1 MKPHTRV
8 PARGWL
14 PQEPYIP
21 RHLKINPTRR
31 QRSKAKATL
40 GLVLL
45 FFGVVAMVLSV
56 ASVQKADEIFHDSFC
71 LSLNQTSS
79 PYSVSYNSHSQSPFI
94 TQPVLCGEV
103 SIRGENVEFTV
114 VNQEQKTMTL
124 IHDGK
129 EVECKVANQDPQ
141 ASHKII
147 QTAVN
152 QKYSFNLPINT
163 FYKFTFQNPS
173 SSQPVFIE
181 FAVRATWTD
190 MVILIPGLIVLTATC
205 IPGTTL
211 LALGLRGKPCA
222 KERWQPC
229 V

>member
-1 MKPHTRV
+1 MKSHTRV

-21 RHLKINPTRR
+21 SHLKINFRTR
-31 QRSKAKATL
+31 QRSKVKATL

-45 FFGVVAMVLSV
+45 LFGVVALVLSV
-56 ASVQKADEIFHDSFC
+56 ASVQKTNEIFNDSFS
-71 LSLNQTSS
+71 LSPNQTSS

-114 VNQEQKTMTL
+114 VNQEQQSMTL

-129 EVECKVANQDPQ
+129 EVECKVANQGPQ
-141 ASHKII
+141 ASHQVI

-152 QKYSFNLPINT
+152 QEYSFNLPINT
-163 FYKFTFQNPS
+163 PYKFAFQNPS
-173 SSQPVFIE
+173 GSESVFIE
-181 FAVRATWTD
+181 FALRATWTD
-190 MVILIPGLIVLTATC
+190 TVVLIPGLIVLAATG

-211 LALGLRGKPCA
+211 LAVGLRGNPVT
-222 KERWQPC
+222 KER
-229 V
+229 